1 MTPSPLMGE
10 GWGEGANRNLMS
22 LRAMPAHPELVEG
35 RSVIARSAAAHGE
48 PVEPRGNPVEV
59 EHTPANHHSYG
70 DEIANPRI
78 KYGVAMTSLHPTLIL
93 SLSKD
98 AL

>member
-1 MTPSPLMGE
+1 MGE
-10 GWGEGANRNLMS
+10 GWGEGVNRNLMS
-22 LRAMPAHPELVEG
+22 LRGAQ
-35 RSVIARSAAAHGE
+35 R
-48 PVEPRGNPVEV
+48 RGNPVEV
-59 EHTPANHHSYG
+59 EHTPANHHCYG

-78 KYGVAMTSLHPTLIL
+78 KYGVAMTSPHPQLIL

>member
-10 GWGEGANRNLMS
+10 GRGEGDNLNLMS
-22 LRAMPAHPELVEG
+22 LRGAQ
-35 RSVIARSAAAHGE
+35 R
-48 PVEPRGNPVEV
+48 RGNPVEV
-59 EHTPANHHSYG
+59 EHVPGNHHCYG

-78 KYGVAMTSLHPTLIL
+78 KYGVAMTSPHPTLIL
-93 SLSKD
+93 SLSKN